1 MQLLELEDL
10 GRYILLLEIK
20 SELLVLDISS
30 IWFCY
35 DKLFLTVSSFP
46 VTRFLKWAYAVTK
59 DSLERAEGEVL
70 DKVSGCECML
80 NSLPFLDIP

>member
-20 SELLVLDISS
+20 SELLVLVSNQ
-30 IWFCY
+30 